1 MSAFRK
7 KSSAFIL
14 KTVLFTSIWCACCLA
29 AAIIYTAVWPE
40 QSGEEVITE
49 SDFSIDSSNAEDGYF
64 MAMHEESGSML
75 KMRITKGGNTYTYD
89 LNNSGKYEVFPL
101 QMGSGT
107 YTCTLFR
114 HVESNKYA
122 KEAEISIDVE
132 LDNEYTPY
140 LGPNQYVYYKQD
152 FKAVEESNLICENLE
167 TDIEKYNAIV
177 EYISEN
183 FTYDYERA
191 ASNPG
196 FYLGDVEG
204 CFETRTGLCQDLA
217 AMTACM
223 LRVQG
228 IPSQLVIGYADKYY
242 HAWNKVLIDGEYQ
255 LLDITAEITGVPAS
269 VYTEDRH
276 Y

>member
-1 MSAFRK
+1 VKTGIVTESNFEYHNDLSAISKSRLAKMSSCPAYFKWCEDNPEKKSTDLIFGSAFHKWVLERETFYEEFAVVPVCDRRTK
-7 KSSAFIL
+7 EGKALYEKFLLESEDKS
-14 KTVLFTSIWCACCLA
+14 
-29 AAIIYTAVWPE
+29 
-40 QSGEEVITE
+40 VITE
-49 SDFSIDSSNAEDGYF
+49 EEFEAIKGMCNA
-64 MAMHEESGSML
+64 
-75 KMRITKGGNTYTYD
+75 
-89 LNNSGKYEVFPL
+89 
-101 QMGSGT
+101 
-107 YTCTLFR
+107 
-114 HVESNKYA
+114 VESNKYA